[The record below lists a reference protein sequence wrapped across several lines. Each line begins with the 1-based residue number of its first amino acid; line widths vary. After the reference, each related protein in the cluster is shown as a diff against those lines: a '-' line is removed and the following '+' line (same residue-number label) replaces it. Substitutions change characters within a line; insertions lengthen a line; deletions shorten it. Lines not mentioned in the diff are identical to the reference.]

1 MYRSC
6 SVCGR
11 VHPEDKMCK
20 RSYKK
25 NTIESKFRNTNAWI
39 KKRNQIKKRDKY
51 LCQLCL
57 KDNVYTYDNLQVHHI
72 IPIAKDYDRRLDSDN
87 LITLCRMHHE
97 QAEKG
102 IISKEELYELLEV
115 PPGGQEILKYN
126 FFHTHSPHTFTQKY
140 IFREFFGKQKEY

>member
-11 VHPEDKMCK
+11 IHPEDKMCK
-20 RSYKK
+20 RVYKK
-25 NTIESKFRNTNAWI
+25 NTKESKFRNTNAWI

-72 IPIAKDYDRRLDSDN
+72 IPIAKDYNKKLDSNN

-102 IISKEELYELLEV
+102 IISKEDLYELLEF
-115 PPGGQEILKYN
+115 PPRRVGNTKIYFL
-126 FFHTHSPHTFTQKY
+126 HTQRTHTFTKKY

>member
-11 VHPEDKMCK
+11 IHPEDKMCK
-20 RSYKK
+20 RVHKK
-25 NTIESKFRNTNAWI
+25 NTKESKFRNTNAWI

-57 KDNVYTYDNLQVHHI
+57 KDNIYTYDNLQVHHI
-72 IPIAKDYDRRLDSDN
+72 IPIAKDYNKRLDSDN

-102 IISKEELYELLEV
+102 IITKEKIYELLEAPRRV
-115 PPGGQEILKYN
+115 SNPKI
-126 FFHTHSPHTFTQKY
+126 
-140 IFREFFGKQKEY
+140 

>member
-1 MYRSC
+1 MYRSY

-11 VHPEDKMCK
+11 IHQEDKMCK
-20 RSYKK
+20 RVYKK
-25 NTIESKFRNTNAWI
+25 NTKESKFRNTNAWI

-57 KDNVYTYDNLQVHHI
+57 KDNVYNYDDLQVHHI
-72 IPIAKDYDRRLDSDN
+72 IPIAKNYDRRLDSDN

-102 IISKEELYELLEV
+102 IISKEELHELLEV
-115 PPGGQEILKYN
+115 PRRVGNPKI
-126 FFHTHSPHTFTQKY
+126 
-140 IFREFFGKQKEY
+140 

>member
-6 SVCGR
+6 SDSGR
-11 VHPEDKMCK
+11 IHPEDKMSK
-20 RSYKK
+20 RVDKK
-25 NTIESKFRNTNAWI
+25 NTKESQFRNTNAWI
-39 KKRNQIKKRDKY
+39 KKRNLIKKRDKY

-72 IPIAKDYDRRLDSDN
+72 ILIAKDYNKRLDSDN

-115 PPGGQEILKYN
+115 PPEG
-126 FFHTHSPHTFTQKY
+126 
-140 IFREFFGKQKEY
+140 R

>member
-11 VHPEDKMCK
+11 IHPEDKMCK
-20 RSYKK
+20 RVYKK

-57 KDNVYTYDNLQVHHI
+57 KDNIYTYDSLQVHHI
-72 IPIAKDYDRRLDSDN
+72 IPIAKDYN
-87 LITLCRMHHE
+87 
-97 QAEKG
+97 K
-102 IISKEELYELLEV
+102 KLYELQLDYSLEAKKILSKIPDNEKDV
-115 PPGGQEILKYN
+115 LEGYLKYSLGILK
-126 FFHTHSPHTFTQKY
+126 
-140 IFREFFGKQKEY
+140 ED

>member
-11 VHPEDKMCK
+11 IHPEDKMCK
-20 RSYKK
+20 RVYKK
-25 NTIESKFRNTNAWI
+25 NTEESQFRNTNAWN

-57 KDNVYTYDNLQVHHI
+57 KDNIYTYDNLQVHHI
-72 IPIAKDYDRRLDSDN
+72 IPIAKDYDGRLDSDN

-102 IISKEELYELLEV
+102 IIAKEELYELLEV
-115 PPGGQEILKYN
+115 PRRGGNPKI
-126 FFHTHSPHTFTQKY
+126 
-140 IFREFFGKQKEY
+140 

>member
-11 VHPEDKMCK
+11 IHPEDKMCK
-20 RSYKK
+20 RVYKK
-25 NTIESKFRNTNAWI
+25 NTKESKFRNTNAWI

-57 KDNVYTYDNLQVHHI
+57 KDNIYTYDNLQVHHI
-72 IPIAKDYDRRLDSDN
+72 IPIAKDYNKNLDSNN

-102 IISKEELYELLEV
+102 IITKAELYELLEV
-115 PPGGQEILKYN
+115 PRRGGISK
-126 FFHTHSPHTFTQKY
+126 
-140 IFREFFGKQKEY
+140 I